1 MAPAQKVAL
10 TVAGGLALLA
20 LLAVG
25 WFAVLAPTMTEEAA
39 IDLGHGDYVLE
50 GTDGA
55 AFTEETLRGA
65 PTAVFF
71 GFAHCPEVCPTTLG
85 DIDLWQAELAE
96 EGRDALR
103 SYFVTVDPERDT
115 VEVIGDY
122 VSWVPGVVGV
132 SGAREEIDKA
142 IAAFRVYA
150 SKIPL
155 EGGGYTMD
163 HSAFVLLFDDRGN
176 FFEPIRY
183 QEELESAMGKI
194 RRVQDM

>member
-1 MAPAQKVAL
+1 MGGAQKLAL
-10 TVAGGLALLA
+10 SLAAGLGLLA
-20 LLAVG
+20 LASVG
-25 WFAVLAPTMTEEAA
+25 WFAWLSPRMNAEAS

-55 AFTEETLRGA
+55 AFTEASLRGA

-96 EGRDALR
+96 DGRGPLR
-103 SYFVTVDPERDT
+103 TYFVTVDPERDT
-115 VEVIGDY
+115 VEEIGDY

-150 SKIPL
+150 SKVPL

-194 RRVQDM
+194 RRVLEK

>member
-1 MAPAQKVAL
+1 MLRSKTAAIF
-10 TVAGGLALLA
+10 AGGLAGLALLA
-20 LLAVG
+20 TV
-25 WFAVLAPTMTEEAA
+25 WFAFIAPALFEEVG
-39 IDLGHGDYVLE
+39 IDLGHGDYALQ
-50 GTDGA
+50 GTDGQP
-55 AFTEETLRGA
+55 FTEKSLRGA

-71 GFAHCPEVCPTTLG
+71 GFAHCPEVCPTTLA
-85 DIDLWQAELAE
+85 DIDQWQAELAE
-96 EGRDALR
+96 AGEGPLR
-103 SYFVTVDPERDT
+103 TYFVTVDPERDT
-115 VEVIGDY
+115 VEMMADY
-122 VSWVPGVVGV
+122 VGWVPGVVGV

-150 SKIPL
+150 SKVPL

-194 RRVQDM
+194 RRVLEK